1 MATNPYYTTPVDS
14 QAGKLLVAPFGS
26 LAMPDTAIF
35 VSILALALRLF
46 VAVVFLLAKGNG
58 AVQIALT
65 ACQNGIK
72 DDGRDA

>member
-1 MATNPYYTTPVDS
+1 
-14 QAGKLLVAPFGS
+14 
-26 LAMPDTAIF
+26 MPNTAIF
-35 VSILALALRLF
+35 VSIPALALRLF
-46 VAVVFLLAKGNG
+46 VAVVVLLAIGNG